1 GEERVLQSRILVKHD
16 SRGEATELVG
26 FTLDITTHR
35 QQTRELEM
43 RNARL
48 MEIAWV
54 QSHEV
59 RAPLARLMGLV
70 HLLIHNAED
79 ARTLRET
86 LPHILSSATDRSEEH
101 TSELQSR
108 ENLVCRLL
116 LEKK

>member
-70 HLLIHNAED
+70 QLLGHNAED

-86 LPHILSSATDRSEEH
+86 LPHILSSATDLDNIVRKIV
-101 TSELQSR
+101 R
-108 ENLVCRLL
+108 
-116 LEKK
+116 